1 MRCDRIIG
9 TSRMS
14 SVRQLTDPGQ
24 GSDSPPIGVVIPT
37 YNRSTVL
44 LSCLRRL
51 EHQTYPDFEVVI
63 VDDGS
68 TQPVEK
74 MLEEYARESRLRISY
89 LRQENSGPAR
99 ARNAAIDALQTPI
112 CLMIGDDILVSPGFV
127 SSHLELHRKRP
138 EANVAGLG
146 LTRWS
151 ESEQQ
156 VTKFMRWLDETGIQF
171 AYNDLLRGMRP
182 TWNHFYSSNLSL
194 KTQLLR
200 ENPFNE
206 NFPGAAMED
215 MELGYRLQRRH
226 ALEIVF
232 LPEAV
237 AEHVHPTSFTQA
249 CKRMVNVGASTRL
262 LRELCPDIPS
272 EGNPEVRRI
281 RRSVAARFLW
291 LLPGLT
297 PLADLS
303 GRLWS
308 PNPLMR
314 IVMQLHYLAGYRKD
328 RIQKPNQNP
337 A

>member
-14 SVRQLTDPGQ
+14 SVRQLTDPVQ

-99 ARNAAIDALQTPI
+99 ARNAAIAALQTPI

-171 AYNDLLRGMRP
+171 AAIER
-182 TWNHFYSSNLSL
+182 
-194 KTQLLR
+194 
-200 ENPFNE
+200 
-206 NFPGAAMED
+206 
-215 MELGYRLQRRH
+215 
-226 ALEIVF
+226 V
-232 LPEAV
+232 V
-237 AEHVHPTSFTQA
+237 A
-249 CKRMVNVGASTRL
+249 
-262 LRELCPDIPS
+262 
-272 EGNPEVRRI
+272 
-281 RRSVAARFLW
+281 
-291 LLPGLT
+291 GLT
-297 PLADLS
+297 SSGAVSAVGNRRAFRVGEEPLDAF
-303 GRLWS
+303 RRYCAVYAREQAFCHFS
-308 PNPLMR
+308 PALIANLER
-314 IVMQLHYLAGYRKD
+314 YWGA
-328 RIQKPNQNP
+328 QNRVG
-337 A
+337 